1 MPSRYVVTETIF
13 SMLVQNFISVIL
25 MPKKHRHQ
33 RHCPRMPLHL
43 TATRLRDFFFLANC
57 FPARFSPDYPDLSIS
72 MTDEKYSSYYY
83 LRYHNITHITSHLTT
98 AAMPKE
104 DFYLSPYQRLM
115 KRISPTSAPEKLA
128 EKAGKEQIQQPRRV
142 STISR
147 LLKISG
153 RWTIISCQKMP
164 YFCWSLLQKET

>member
-1 MPSRYVVTETIF
+1 MGDAIKVCCHRNNFLHTCAEIYICDSDAKKTQASTTLPPYVSPSYCNT
-13 SMLVQNFISVIL
+13 
-25 MPKKHRHQ
+25 P
-33 RHCPRMPLHL
+33 PRLLLPCDLL
-43 TATRLRDFFFLANC
+43 PRKVSS
-57 FPARFSPDYPDLSIS
+57 FPYYPDLSIS

-153 RWTIISCQKMP
+153 R
-164 YFCWSLLQKET
+164 